1 MKVDYISSIEK
12 VGGLSKE
19 EKTKLKKVTE
29 KFAFRANTYY
39 LNLIDWDDPGDPIR
53 RIVIPSEDE
62 LEEWGNLDPSDEKRY
77 TVAPGVEHKY
87 KDTALILFNNLC
99 GCYCRFCFRKRLF
112 IRGNKEIIRNPGPA
126 LEYIK
131 AHPEIDNVLISGG
144 DPLLLSDRRLEEI
157 LSGLRNIDHVKII
170 RIGTKMPAYNPFRII
185 NDDKLVRLIEAFTY
199 KDKRIYI
206 MVHFNHEK
214 EITPQ
219 AIQAIDRLINAGAI
233 LCNQTPLIK
242 GVNDN
247 PKILANLLNKLS
259 FIGATP
265 YYIFQ
270 SRPTIGNKTYAVPL
284 EEGYRIFEEAK
295 MSLSGLAKR
304 AKFVM
309 SHATGKIEILG
320 IDNSF
325 VYMKYHRTPDLKVAE
340 VMKFERNPE
349 GYWLEDFK
357 PVSP

>member
-1 MKVDYISSIEK
+1 
-12 VGGLSKE
+12 
-19 EKTKLKKVTE
+19 
-29 KFAFRANTYY
+29 
-39 LNLIDWDDPGDPIR
+39 
-53 RIVIPSEDE
+53 
-62 LEEWGNLDPSDEKRY
+62 
-77 TVAPGVEHKY
+77 
-87 KDTALILFNNLC
+87 
-99 GCYCRFCFRKRLF
+99 
-112 IRGNKEIIRNPGPA
+112 
-126 LEYIK
+126 
-131 AHPEIDNVLISGG
+131 
-144 DPLLLSDRRLEEI
+144 
-157 LSGLRNIDHVKII
+157 
-170 RIGTKMPAYNPFRII
+170 
-185 NDDKLVRLIEAFTY
+185 
-199 KDKRIYI
+199 